1 MEYIILIIGFV
12 LLIKGADFFVEGS
25 SSVAKQLRVPSMII
39 GLTIV
44 AMVHHL
50 GLWVDHRVGRMIYIG
65 QDDDVRL
72 VVQLNI
78 HSRVE
83 TTGEEVDLGQLGQV
97 VAYVGESFPFELT
110 HTLLRAEDL
119 ASPLQFE
126 GLNETQ
132 RRVRRVEED
141 ADFFSCLV
149 ITVQ

>member
-1 MEYIILIIGFV
+1 MVDSCYTVAE
-12 LLIKGADFFVEGS
+12 S
-25 SSVAKQLRVPSMII
+25 SD
-39 GLTIV
+39 GL
-44 AMVHHL
+44 HHL
-50 GLWVDHRVGRMIYIG
+50 GLRVNHRVGRMIYVG

-97 VAYVGESFPFELT
+97 VAYVGESFPFELA
-110 HTLLRAEDL
+110 HALLRAEDL

-126 GLNETQ
+126 GLNEAQ

-141 ADFFSCLV
+141 ADFFFCLV